1 MTVLNV
7 FSINTIDIC
16 ERFCEKF
23 FNIKARNTNFLLKG
37 WACKSFLF
45 CYLIELVGPSITKK
59 TTNMRLS
66 IAPDKKFALTLR
78 FPATGESYESLQ
90 YQFKIHQ
97 TTIDRFVPLVC
108 KAICSCPPKKKNSKY
123 GELRKKR
130 KL

>member
-1 MTVLNV
+1 
-7 FSINTIDIC
+7 
-16 ERFCEKF
+16 
-23 FNIKARNTNFLLKG
+23 
-37 WACKSFLF
+37 
-45 CYLIELVGPSITKK
+45 
-59 TTNMRLS
+59 MRLS
-66 IAPDKKFALTLR
+66 IAPDKRFALTLR
-78 FPATGESYESLQ
+78 FLATGESYESLQ